1 MHKIEVKFKNT
12 VAGYSLADLVG
23 QGGKKIV
30 LVVINSNPLTNL
42 KSVHW
47 LSRNDDFKVVIN
59 AAYIINIIMSSSKR
73 KFYSKQIFELLM

>member
-47 LSRNDDFKVVIN
+47 LSRNDVFKVVDM
-59 AAYIINIIMSSSKR
+59 IIIA
-73 KFYSKQIFELLM
+73 

>member
-1 MHKIEVKFKNT
+1 MEQKTPKTIKIFFNVNFFHVKFKNII
-12 VAGYSLADLVG
+12 VSYSLADLVV

-47 LSRNDDFKVVIN
+47 LSRNDDFKVVDM
-59 AAYIINIIMSSSKR
+59 IIIA
-73 KFYSKQIFELLM
+73 